1 MTRGTK
7 QRMQAIK
14 ELDEAVVER
23 GTKMNIFDVKD
34 HKLSDLYDQTP
45 ESWPKIYTLG
55 YLKGKIEL
63 LYAESLKKKGFDED
77 QIVIHMNTIDVDQ
90 ISINEDGT
98 YNLVFYSKQEIAE
111 KRRNF
116 IQHVVWDQVM
126 FHSACEAT
134 IKKILSCYYPDITS
148 SEMKPLIK
156 KYRKLYNEEYN
167 EEHNIKETKTECVFD
182 NLKRLPGAG
191 WSKQ

>member
-1 MTRGTK
+1 MMKRSTK

-14 ELDEAVVER
+14 EIDEAVAEG
-23 GTKMNIFDVKD
+23 GTKMNILDVKD
-34 HKLSDLYDQTP
+34 HKESDLYDQMP

-55 YLKGKIEL
+55 YLRGKIQL

-98 YNLVFYSKQEIAE
+98 YNLVFYSKQKLAE
-111 KRRNF
+111 KRRSF
-116 IQHVVWDQVM
+116 IQLVVWDQVM
-126 FHSACEAT
+126 LHDACEVT
-134 IKKILSCYYPDITS
+134 IKKILSGHYPDITS
-148 SEMKPLIK
+148 SEIKPLIK
-156 KYRKLYNEEYN
+156 KYRKQYN
-167 EEHNIKETKTECVFD
+167 EEHNIKKTKTECVFD